1 MAWDRIEDDWKL
13 PVGNVKENWGKLTQD
28 DNAAINGKRGWFE
41 GKIRELYGD
50 GTIGPVIRGWAR
62 HARNARFPDWIGF

>member
-28 DNAAINGKRGWFE
+28 DNAALNGKRGWFE

-50 GTIGPVIRGWAR
+50 GTVQVRRDVDVWRRNRSLNSAR
-62 HARNARFPDWIGF
+62 QQ